1 MKAFLYSILL
11 AFSGVVLAQTPAT
24 DAQALSSSLDYFKS
38 LQQNAEVK
46 NVPFENIGPK
56 VMSGRV
62 VALAVNPNDPSE
74 FYVAYASWDESSLNY
89 FL

>member
-46 NVPFENIGPK
+46 NVP
-56 VMSGRV
+56 
-62 VALAVNPNDPSE
+62 
-74 FYVAYASWDESSLNY
+74 SSLFMISKCN
-89 FL
+89 FTAASTAVWA